1 IPAEQAPGE
10 IPAPAP
16 CAVCENRSE
25 PTGGYVAY
33 VMETRTV
40 IITGCA
46 VTHCMKKVKFLF
58 TTGEKQN
65 TIKQRS
71 HLAGRHGGIRPAAR
85 NVEYFV

>member
-1 IPAEQAPGE
+1 ITTVTPQTAYKCVPLVGVARSDDIHQVSIPAEQAPGE

-58 TTGEKQN
+58 T
-65 TIKQRS
+65 
-71 HLAGRHGGIRPAAR
+71 
-85 NVEYFV
+85 

>member
-1 IPAEQAPGE
+1 ITTVTPQTADKRMPFVSVACGDDIHQVNIPAEQAPGE
-10 IPAPAP
+10 IPAPAS

-46 VTHCMKKVKFLF
+46 VTNCMKKVKFL
-58 TTGEKQN
+58 
-65 TIKQRS
+65 
-71 HLAGRHGGIRPAAR
+71 
-85 NVEYFV
+85 